1 MTSFTMRIAFGAL
14 AGAAGTVA
22 MDLVWYGRYRR
33 SGGEDGPLAWEFAGS
48 VDSFE
53 QASAPGQVGKRLADT
68 VGIELRDSAAATTT
82 NAMHWL
88 TGAGYGVAHALLLH
102 ERPTLLGGV
111 ATGVG
116 AVANS
121 YATLGAM
128 GIYQPIWRYDTAT
141 LVKDVSAHV
150 VFGLATSL
158 AYRTLSGARG
168 GATRR
173 GLVRRR

>member
-1 MTSFTMRIAFGAL
+1 VTSFITRLAIGAV
-14 AGAAGTVA
+14 AGTVGTVT

-33 SGGEDGPLAWEFAGS
+33 SGGEGGPLEWEFAGS

-53 QASAPGQVGKRLADT
+53 QASAPGKVGKRLADT
-68 VGIELRDSAAATTT
+68 VGIELSDTAAATTT

-88 TGAGYGVAHALLLH
+88 TGAGYGVAHAVLLH
-102 ERPTLLGGV
+102 DRPPLAAGA

-128 GIYQPIWRYDTAT
+128 GIYDPIWKYDASTIA
-141 LVKDVSAHV
+141 KDVSAHV
-150 VFGLATSL
+150 AFGLATSL
-158 AYRTLSGARG
+158 AYRGLVG
-168 GATRR
+168 RR
-173 GLVRRR
+173 G

>member
-1 MTSFTMRIAFGAL
+1 MTSFITRIAIGAV
-14 AGAAGTVA
+14 AGAVGTVA

-68 VGIELRDSAAATTT
+68 VGIELPDSAAATTT

-88 TGAGYGVAHALLLH
+88 TGVGYGVAHALLVH
-102 ERPTLLGGV
+102 GRPPLLGGV

-128 GIYQPIWRYDTAT
+128 GIYEPIWKYDAT
-141 LVKDVSAHV
+141 TVARDVSAHV

-158 AYRTLSGARG
+158 AYRALAGPSD
-168 GATRR
+168 
-173 GLVRRR
+173 

>member
-1 MTSFTMRIAFGAL
+1 MSSFITRIAIGAV
-14 AGAAGTVA
+14 AGAVGTVA

-33 SGGEDGPLAWEFAGS
+33 AGGEDGPLAWEFAGS

-53 QASAPGQVGKRLADT
+53 EASAPGQVGKRLADT
-68 VGIELRDSAAATTT
+68 VGVELPDSAAATTT

-88 TGAGYGVAHALLLH
+88 TGVGYGVAHALLVPD
-102 ERPTLLGGV
+102 RPPLLGGV

-128 GIYQPIWRYDTAT
+128 GIYEPIWKYDAT
-141 LVKDVSAHV
+141 TVAKDVSAHV
-150 VFGLATSL
+150 VFGVATSL
-158 AYRTLSGARG
+158 VYRALAGPPDGAG
-168 GATRR
+168 
-173 GLVRRR
+173 